1 MKNIETKFYSK
12 EKLEKSIKRSL
23 IAYICFAVIRIVLYL
38 TLGTSISHDIVVGNS
53 YFFYQDI
60 TTLFK
65 LMFMGFVFILLL
77 IASVTVL
84 ALCLNNAADLNDN
97 FDIKKRQ
104 ALYLIPM
111 LLDIFGVLICIFI
124 LVIGSLALILGVLA
138 SIAEIA
144 FIIWLMYSEK
154 KDI

>member
-38 TLGTSISHDIVVGNS
+38 TLGTSISNDIVVGSS

-77 IASVTVL
+77 I
-84 ALCLNNAADLNDN
+84 AADLNDN

-154 KDI
+154 KDN

>member
-23 IAYICFAVIRIVLYL
+23 IAYICFAATRIVLYL
-38 TLGTSISHDIVVGNS
+38 TLGTSISNDIVVGSS

-138 SIAEIA
+138 SITEIA
-144 FIIWLMYSEK
+144 FIIWLMYSEN
-154 KDI
+154 KDN

>member
-1 MKNIETKFYSK
+1 M
-12 EKLEKSIKRSL
+12 
-23 IAYICFAVIRIVLYL
+23 
-38 TLGTSISHDIVVGNS
+38 
-53 YFFYQDI
+53 
-60 TTLFK
+60 
-65 LMFMGFVFILLL
+65 LLL

-104 ALYLIPM
+104 SLYLIPM

-124 LVIGSLALILGVLA
+124 LVIGSLALILGVVA

-144 FIIWLMYSEK
+144 FIIWLMYSGK
-154 KDI
+154 TDN

>member
-1 MKNIETKFYSK
+1 
-12 EKLEKSIKRSL
+12 
-23 IAYICFAVIRIVLYL
+23 
-38 TLGTSISHDIVVGNS
+38 
-53 YFFYQDI
+53 
-60 TTLFK
+60 
-65 LMFMGFVFILLL
+65 MFMGFVFILLL

-154 KDI
+154 KDN

>member
-38 TLGTSISHDIVVGNS
+38 TLGTSISNDIVVGNS

-97 FDIKKRQ
+97 
-104 ALYLIPM
+104 
-111 LLDIFGVLICIFI
+111 LDIFGVLICIFI

>member
-38 TLGTSISHDIVVGNS
+38 TLGISISNDIVVGNS

-65 LMFMGFVFILLL
+65 LMF
-77 IASVTVL
+77 TVL

-97 FDIKKRQ
+97 FDIKIRQ

-154 KDI
+154 KDN

>member
-38 TLGTSISHDIVVGNS
+38 TLGTSISNDIVVGSS

-65 LMFMGFVFILLL
+65 LMFMGFVFIL

-154 KDI
+154 KDN

>member
-1 MKNIETKFYSK
+1 M
-12 EKLEKSIKRSL
+12 
-23 IAYICFAVIRIVLYL
+23 
-38 TLGTSISHDIVVGNS
+38 
-53 YFFYQDI
+53 
-60 TTLFK
+60 
-65 LMFMGFVFILLL
+65 

-154 KDI
+154 KDN

>member
-1 MKNIETKFYSK
+1 
-12 EKLEKSIKRSL
+12 
-23 IAYICFAVIRIVLYL
+23 
-38 TLGTSISHDIVVGNS
+38 
-53 YFFYQDI
+53 
-60 TTLFK
+60 
-65 LMFMGFVFILLL
+65 MGFVFILLL

-97 FDIKKRQ
+97 FDIKIRQ

-154 KDI
+154 KDN

>member
-1 MKNIETKFYSK
+1 
-12 EKLEKSIKRSL
+12 
-23 IAYICFAVIRIVLYL
+23 
-38 TLGTSISHDIVVGNS
+38 
-53 YFFYQDI
+53 
-60 TTLFK
+60 
-65 LMFMGFVFILLL
+65 MFMGFVFILLL

-144 FIIWLMYSEK
+144 FIIWLMHSEK

>member
-1 MKNIETKFYSK
+1 M
-12 EKLEKSIKRSL
+12 
-23 IAYICFAVIRIVLYL
+23 LYL
-38 TLGTSISHDIVVGNS
+38 TLGTSISNDIVVGNS

-124 LVIGSLALILGVLA
+124 LVIGSLALLSNQSLRSNI
-138 SIAEIA
+138 
-144 FIIWLMYSEK
+144 
-154 KDI
+154 

>member
-1 MKNIETKFYSK
+1 
-12 EKLEKSIKRSL
+12 
-23 IAYICFAVIRIVLYL
+23 
-38 TLGTSISHDIVVGNS
+38 
-53 YFFYQDI
+53 
-60 TTLFK
+60 
-65 LMFMGFVFILLL
+65 MFMGFVFILLL

-84 ALCLNNAADLNDN
+84 ALCLNSAADLNDN

-154 KDI
+154 KDN

>member
-1 MKNIETKFYSK
+1 M
-12 EKLEKSIKRSL
+12 L
-23 IAYICFAVIRIVLYL
+23 
-38 TLGTSISHDIVVGNS
+38 
-53 YFFYQDI
+53 
-60 TTLFK
+60 
-65 LMFMGFVFILLL
+65 MGFVFIILL

-154 KDI
+154 KDN

>member
-1 MKNIETKFYSK
+1 
-12 EKLEKSIKRSL
+12 
-23 IAYICFAVIRIVLYL
+23 
-38 TLGTSISHDIVVGNS
+38 
-53 YFFYQDI
+53 
-60 TTLFK
+60 
-65 LMFMGFVFILLL
+65 MFMGFVFILLL

>member
-23 IAYICFAVIRIVLYL
+23 IAYLCFAATRIVLYL
-38 TLGTSISHDIVVGNS
+38 TLGTSISNDIVVGSS
-53 YFFYQDI
+53 YFYQDI

-104 ALYLIPM
+104 SLYLIPM

-124 LVIGSLALILGVLA
+124 LVIGSLALILGVVA

-144 FIIWLMYSEK
+144 FIIWLMYSGK
-154 KDI
+154 TDN

>member
-1 MKNIETKFYSK
+1 
-12 EKLEKSIKRSL
+12 
-23 IAYICFAVIRIVLYL
+23 
-38 TLGTSISHDIVVGNS
+38 
-53 YFFYQDI
+53 
-60 TTLFK
+60 
-65 LMFMGFVFILLL
+65 MGFVFILLL

-154 KDI
+154 KDN

>member
-1 MKNIETKFYSK
+1 
-12 EKLEKSIKRSL
+12 
-23 IAYICFAVIRIVLYL
+23 
-38 TLGTSISHDIVVGNS
+38 
-53 YFFYQDI
+53 
-60 TTLFK
+60 
-65 LMFMGFVFILLL
+65 MFMGFVFILLL

-104 ALYLIPM
+104 SLYLIPM

-138 SIAEIA
+138 SIVEIA
-144 FIIWLMYSEK
+144 FIIWLIYSAK
-154 KDI
+154 KDN